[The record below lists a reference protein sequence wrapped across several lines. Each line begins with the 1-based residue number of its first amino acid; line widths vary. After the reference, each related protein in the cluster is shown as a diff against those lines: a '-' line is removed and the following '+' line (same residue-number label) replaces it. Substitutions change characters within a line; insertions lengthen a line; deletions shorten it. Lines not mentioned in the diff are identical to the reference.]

1 MRSCATLASGAC
13 AGTKMYAFNPR
24 LAANPAHDEA
34 AFPVD
39 EQVMVSKPSST
50 ALVAPTHELRS
61 LKLPVGRRPS
71 SFTKKLAMPQ
81 RLATLGNSIMGVQPH
96 CSVGSR

>member
-13 AGTKMYAFNPR
+13 AGTKMYALRPR
-24 LAANPAHDEA
+24 LAAKPAHDDA

-50 ALVAPTHELRS
+50 ALVVPMHDERS
-61 LKLPVGRRPS
+61 LKLPVGKRPS
-71 SFTKKLAMPQ
+71 SLMKKLAMPQ
-81 RLATLGNSIMGVQPH
+81 RLATSGNSITGVQPH
-96 CSVGSR
+96 CSV